1 MALTFRLRLL
11 LDRFQPRERLLILIV
26 LILLLGSAAY
36 AAVWATGLNQHDRL
50 RDRIEALRNEFTA
63 NQNVL
68 LTLQEAR
75 NNPRTRTLS
84 ERNQALREE
93 LSALENRINR
103 VTDVLIPPNR
113 MANLLR
119 ELLVD
124 NDLTLVRL
132 DAQPA
137 ARIKTGDGDSGV
149 VLYRHR
155 LELDLQGSFPAL
167 LGYLEAIEAK
177 PWQLFWD
184 EISIET
190 ENYPQLKIRL
200 RVHTLSDRKE
210 WLNV

>member
-11 LDRFQPRERLLILIV
+11 LDRFQPRERLLILITLMLV
-26 LILLLGSAAY
+26 LGFAAY
-36 AAVWATGLNQHDRL
+36 GAVWVTGLTQHDRL
-50 RDRIEALRNEFTA
+50 RDRIETLRNEFTA
-63 NQNVL
+63 NQNAL
-68 LTLQEAR
+68 LSLQEAQ
-75 NNPRTRTLS
+75 NNPRARSLS
-84 ERNQALREE
+84 ERNEALREE
-93 LSALENRINR
+93 LSTLEDRINR

-132 DAQPA
+132 GVQPA
-137 ARIKTGDGDSGV
+137 SEIQTGDGDSGV

-167 LGYLEAIEAK
+167 IGYLEAIEDK

-190 ENYPQLKIRL
+190 DNYPQLRIRL
-200 RVHTLSDRKE
+200 RVHTLSDKKE

>member
-11 LDRFQPRERLLILIV
+11 LDRFQPRERLLILITLV
-26 LILLLGSAAY
+26 LVIGFAAY
-36 AAVWATGLNQHDRL
+36 GVIWTTGLTQHDRL
-50 RDRIEALRNEFTA
+50 RDRIETLRNQFTA
-63 NQNVL
+63 NQNAL
-68 LTLQEAR
+68 LTLQEAQ
-75 NNPRTRTLS
+75 NNPRARSLS
-84 ERNQALREE
+84 ERNEALREE
-93 LSALENRINR
+93 LSVLEDRISR

-119 ELLVD
+119 ELLAD

-132 DAQPA
+132 GVQPA
-137 ARIKTGDGDSGV
+137 SEIQTGDSDSGV

-190 ENYPQLKIRL
+190 DNYPQLEIRL
-200 RVHTLSDRKE
+200 RVHTLSDKKE